1 MTTNERVKVFIER
14 VYYDGDIT
22 KTINKFITNPYN
34 NVAKVNGIDID
45 IYYDD
50 VDTPCIVASISYELT
65 DDTGTS
71 HMSKTRIASFDIEPD
86 TNDSVKQVN
95 EFIANPLNKVTKVNS
110 FVVRNFC
117 DDDMFQYFRAYLS
130 YELGE

>member
-1 MTTNERVKVFIER
+1 MCKTRVKVFMER
-14 VYYDGDIT
+14 VYYDDDIA
-22 KTINKFITNPYN
+22 KTINEFITTPYN
-34 NVAKVNGIDID
+34 DVAKVNSIDID

-65 DDTGTS
+65 DDTGTG
-71 HMSKTRIASFDIEPD
+71 HMSKTRVASFDVAPYADDSIKQI
-86 TNDSVKQVN
+86 ND
-95 EFIANPLNKVTKVNS
+95 FIANPLNKVTKVNS
-110 FVVRNFC
+110 FVIRNFS